1 MEASHGTAGPPAGD
15 LRAVLNQLITS
26 AETLAAV
33 GLALTARSGDL
44 VLPAG
49 LADRVMAVATAVGG
63 DLDNVDAAQLKAM
76 GSLARAMLAQAA
88 AFSANPQEPA
98 AWAVTDPLV
107 LQMLGQASAAIGP
120 AIHDHVIP
128 RYRGV
133 ADRLAAPDARVLDVG
148 TGVGA
153 LACAFANLWPATT
166 VVGLDV
172 WPAALD
178 LARANIV
185 RAGLVDRVELRQQ
198 DVVTLADDDSYD
210 LVWFAG
216 PFIPESSLD
225 QALAA
230 VAKATRPGGLVV
242 YGTFGG
248 ADPLHQALADLR
260 VLRSG
265 GPIVTD
271 DAIGERL
278 RAVGLTDVVN
288 VGADIGLPARFVA
301 ARRPNTAHR

>member
-1 MEASHGTAGPPAGD
+1 METPQGMAGPPAGD
-15 LRAVLNQLITS
+15 LRAVINQLITS

-33 GLALTARSGDL
+33 GLALTARSGDI
-44 VLPAG
+44 VLPSG
-49 LADRVMAVATAVGG
+49 FADRVKAVATAVGG
-63 DLDNVDAAQLKAM
+63 DLDHLDAAQLKAV

-98 AWAVTDPLV
+98 SWAVTDPLV
-107 LQMLGQASAAIGP
+107 LQMLGQASAALGP

-128 RYRGV
+128 RYQGV

-153 LACAFANLWPATT
+153 LACAFANLWPAST

-178 LARANIV
+178 LARPNVA
-185 RAGLVDRVELRQQ
+185 RAGLADRVELRLQ
-198 DVVTLADDDSYD
+198 DVVTLAEEDGYD

-216 PFIPESSLD
+216 PFIPETILD

-230 VAKATRPGGLVV
+230 VATATRPGGLVV

-248 ADPLHQALADLR
+248 ADPLAQALADLR
-260 VLRSG
+260 ILRSG
-265 GPIVTD
+265 GPILTD
-271 DAIGERL
+271 EAIGARL

-288 VGADIGLPARFVA
+288 VGADIGLPARFIA
-301 ARRPNTAHR
+301 ARRPAAI